1 MAKLRKEQ
9 LMKTDIFSAAI
20 YSRSKLRFLY
30 DLKEILIE
38 PYYITRERSG
48 KKVIYGRVR
57 NTNEVRK
64 FNYEKISNIR
74 VLNNFRFS
82 PVIPI
87 IPQAS

>member
-1 MAKLRKEQ
+1 MAKLRKVQ

-20 YSRSKLRFLY
+20 YSRSNLRFLY
-30 DLKEILIE
+30 DLQEIFIE

-48 KKVIYGRVR
+48 KKVIYGRVKK
-57 NTNEVRK
+57 TNEVRK
-64 FNYEKISNIR
+64 FEYEKISNIR

>member
-20 YSRSKLRFLY
+20 YSRSNLRFLY
-30 DLKEILIE
+30 DLQEILIE

-48 KKVIYGRVR
+48 KKVIYGRLKK
-57 NTNEVRK
+57 TNEVRK
-64 FNYEKISNIR
+64 FEYEKILNIR

>member
-20 YSRSKLRFLY
+20 TNRSNLRFLY
-30 DLKEILIE
+30 NLQEILIE

-48 KKVIYGRVR
+48 KKVIYGRVKQ
-57 NTNEVRK
+57 TNEVRK
-64 FNYEKISNIR
+64 FKYKNISNIR
-74 VLNNFRFS
+74 VLNNLRFS

>member
-20 YSRSKLRFLY
+20 TNRSNLRFLY
-30 DLKEILIE
+30 NLQEILIE

-48 KKVIYGRVR
+48 KKVIYGRVKR
-57 NTNEVRK
+57 TNEVRK
-64 FNYEKISNIR
+64 FKYEKISNIR
-74 VLNNFRFS
+74 VLNNLRFS

>member
-20 YSRSKLRFLY
+20 NNRSNLRFLY
-30 DLKEILIE
+30 DLQEFLIE

-48 KKVIYGRVR
+48 KKVIYGRV
-57 NTNEVRK
+57 NKTSEVRK
-64 FNYEKISNIR
+64 FKYEKISNIK

-87 IPQAS
+87 IPQVS

>member
-20 YSRSKLRFLY
+20 LSRCNLRFLY
-30 DLKEILIE
+30 DLQEILIE

-48 KKVIYGRVR
+48 KKVIYGRLKK
-57 NTNEVRK
+57 TNEVRK
-64 FNYEKISNIR
+64 FEYEKIMNIR

>member
-20 YSRSKLRFLY
+20 NNRNNLRFLY
-30 DLKEILIE
+30 DLQEILIE

-48 KKVIYGRVR
+48 KKVIYGRVKKS
-57 NTNEVRK
+57 NEVRK
-64 FNYEKISNIR
+64 FNYEKILNIR

>member
-1 MAKLRKEQ
+1 MAKLRKEL

-20 YSRSKLRFLY
+20 YSRSNLRFLY
-30 DLKEILIE
+30 DLQEILIE

-48 KKVIYGRVR
+48 KKVIYGRVKK
-57 NTNEVRK
+57 TSEVRK
-64 FNYEKISNIR
+64 FNYDKISNIR

-87 IPQAS
+87 IPQVS

>member
-20 YSRSKLRFLY
+20 TNRSNLRFLY
-30 DLKEILIE
+30 NLQEILIE
-38 PYYITRERSG
+38 PYYISRERSG
-48 KKVIYGRVR
+48 KKVIYGRVKQ
-57 NTNEVRK
+57 TNEVRK
-64 FNYEKISNIR
+64 FKYKNISNIR

>member
-1 MAKLRKEQ
+1 MAKLRKVQ

-20 YSRSKLRFLY
+20 YSRSNLRFLY
-30 DLKEILIE
+30 DLQEILIE

-48 KKVIYGRVR
+48 KKVIYGRVKK
-57 NTNEVRK
+57 TNEVRK

>member
-20 YSRSKLRFLY
+20 QNRSNLRFLY
-30 DLKEILIE
+30 DLQEILIE
-38 PYYITRERSG
+38 PYYITMERSG
-48 KKVIYGRVR
+48 KKVIYGRLKK
-57 NTNEVRK
+57 TNEVRK
-64 FNYEKISNIR
+64 FEYERIMNIR

>member
-1 MAKLRKEQ
+1 MAKIRKLQ

-20 YSRSKLRFLY
+20 HNRSNLRFLY
-30 DLKEILIE
+30 NLQEILIE
-38 PYYITRERSG
+38 PYYITRERNG

-57 NTNEVRK
+57 KTNEVRK
-64 FNYEKISNIR
+64 FEYEKISNIR

-87 IPQAS
+87 IPQVS

>member
-20 YSRSKLRFLY
+20 HNRNNLRFLY
-30 DLKEILIE
+30 DLQEFLIE

-48 KKVIYGRVR
+48 KKVIYGRLKK
-57 NTNEVRK
+57 TNEVRK
-64 FNYEKISNIR
+64 FEYEKIMNIR

>member
-20 YSRSKLRFLY
+20 YSRSNLRFLY
-30 DLKEILIE
+30 DLQEILIE
-38 PYYITRERSG
+38 PYYITRERNG

-57 NTNEVRK
+57 KTNEVRK

-74 VLNNFRFS
+74 VLSNFRFS

>member
-1 MAKLRKEQ
+1 MDKLRKEQ

-20 YSRSKLRFLY
+20 NNRNNLRFLY
-30 DLKEILIE
+30 DLQEILIE

-48 KKVIYGRVR
+48 KKVIYGRVKKS
-57 NTNEVRK
+57 NEVRK
-64 FNYEKISNIR
+64 FNYEKILNIR

>member
-1 MAKLRKEQ
+1 
-9 LMKTDIFSAAI
+9 MKTDIFSAAI
-20 YSRSKLRFLY
+20 NNRNNLRFLY
-30 DLKEILIE
+30 DLQEILIE

-48 KKVIYGRVR
+48 KKVIYGRVKKS
-57 NTNEVRK
+57 NEVRK
-64 FNYEKISNIR
+64 FNYEKILNIR

>member
-20 YSRSKLRFLY
+20 YSRSNLRFLY
-30 DLKEILIE
+30 DLQEILIE
-38 PYYITRERSG
+38 PYYITREKSG

-57 NTNEVRK
+57 KTNEVRK